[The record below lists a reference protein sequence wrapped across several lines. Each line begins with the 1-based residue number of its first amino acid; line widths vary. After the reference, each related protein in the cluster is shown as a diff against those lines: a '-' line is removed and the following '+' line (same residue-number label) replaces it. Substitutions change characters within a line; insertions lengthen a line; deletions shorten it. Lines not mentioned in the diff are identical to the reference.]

1 MKLLPRAAPM
11 TLVPRATLMPLK
23 TTTLAIVAT
32 RAMTIESLARDEL
45 RKDAENGGKF
55 SPQLTG

>member
-1 MKLLPRAAPM
+1 M

-23 TTTLAIVAT
+23 TTPLAIVAT

-55 SPQLTG
+55 STQLTN